1 MLVKIISLEGIV
13 YQGEAEAA
21 IVPGKQG
28 QLTILAHHIG
38 LITPLKRGKIR
49 IKEGDDNQRSFKI
62 EQGVLEVGPKG
73 ANILMTP
80 SPF

>member
-13 YQGEAEAA
+13 YQGEAKSA
-21 IVPGKQG
+21 IVPGKDG

-38 LITPLKRGKIR
+38 LVTPLKKGE
-49 IKEGDDNQRSFKI
+49 IKLKGDDKERSFKI

-73 ANILMTP
+73 ADILISP
-80 SPF
+80 SAF